1 MSTPIQITG
10 NLSTAPE
17 LQYLPTGRP
26 VARFTVAVNSRR
38 RSEAGEWVDGETTFF
53 PVSVW
58 AEQAEHAAE
67 SLTKGSRV
75 VVLGSLKARSWT
87 PTEGERAGQ
96 TLTRLEVTAEVVAA
110 SLQWATATITKAT
123 RSDNQAWAETPPT
136 GGENQSA
143 PF

>member
-10 NLSTAPE
+10 NLTTAPE

-53 PVSVW
+53 PVTVW
-58 AEQAEHAAE
+58 AEQAEHVAQ
-67 SLTKGSRV
+67 SLAKGSRV
-75 VVLGSLKARSWT
+75 VVLGTIKARSWT
-87 PTEGERAGQ
+87 PTDGERAGQ

-110 SLQWATATITKAT
+110 SLQWATATMNKAA
-123 RSDNQAWAETPPT
+123 RS
-136 GGENQSA
+136 ENQGWADAPVAGEEDQPA